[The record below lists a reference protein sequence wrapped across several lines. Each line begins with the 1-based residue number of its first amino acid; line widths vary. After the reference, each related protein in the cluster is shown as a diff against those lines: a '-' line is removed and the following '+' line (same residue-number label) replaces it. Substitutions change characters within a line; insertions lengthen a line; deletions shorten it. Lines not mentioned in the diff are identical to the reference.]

1 MFADPEKIV
10 HEFGFLPGQ
19 KVADFGAGS
28 GHYSLALSQALGSEG
43 RVFAIDLRKE
53 VLVRLKK
60 LSVESG
66 RENLDI
72 IVGDVEVLK
81 GTTLGDGVVDGVI
94 LSNIIFQLT
103 DPDGALTEAK
113 RVTKQN
119 GRICVVEWADKFDE
133 GKMKELF
140 AKNGLTFERRFDAGE
155 RHYGMIFRK

>member
-1 MFADPEKIV
+1 M
-10 HEFGFLPGQ
+10 
-19 KVADFGAGS
+19 
-28 GHYSLALSQALGSEG
+28 
-43 RVFAIDLRKE
+43 
-53 VLVRLKK
+53 
-60 LSVESG
+60 
-66 RENLDI
+66 
-72 IVGDVEVLK
+72 
-81 GTTLGDGVVDGVI
+81 I

-140 AKNGLTFERRFDAGE
+140 EKNGLTFERRFDAGE